1 MPKKPVLGGKIPA
14 NRSKFLSDTSEKVS
28 LNIMVKARRFYL
40 PDEPDVI

>member
-1 MPKKPVLGGKIPA
+1 MGVKFHQIEA
-14 NRSKFLSDTSEKVS
+14 NFLSDKSEKVS